1 MDNKPR
7 KLLIKTPFI
16 KRKVTVEF
24 VGLDINDELPHGI
37 ASPGSTIA
45 KETNSP
51 RSIARLLNKFE
62 T

>member
-45 KETNSP
+45 
-51 RSIARLLNKFE
+51 
-62 T
+62 